1 MAAVLAGGSGAVLSH
16 SSAAALWRLRD
27 SEARVEITVPG
38 HGWRPQPGIR
48 IHSSRTLEPEDR
60 RNLERIPVTSVS
72 RTLLDLA
79 ETLNHQAL
87 HRAFEQAEVE
97 RLLDMRD
104 LGRVYERNHGRHGL
118 RGLRLLIT
126 SSRSPEPAAR
136 SELERRFLDLCH
148 DERLPMPSVNALV
161 AGFEVDMAWPEE
173 GLIVE
178 LDGHRYHGTRRA
190 FERDRSRDAAL
201 QALGYFVVRITY
213 RRLATEPARI
223 ADEIRRLLLRGRS
236 YRRIATVSAST

>member
-1 MAAVLAGGSGAVLSH
+1 
-16 SSAAALWRLRD
+16 
-27 SEARVEITVPG
+27 
-38 HGWRPQPGIR
+38 
-48 IHSSRTLEPEDR
+48 
-60 RNLERIPVTSVS
+60 
-72 RTLLDLA
+72 
-79 ETLNHQAL
+79 
-87 HRAFEQAEVE
+87 
-97 RLLDMRD
+97 
-104 LGRVYERNHGRHGL
+104 
-118 RGLRLLIT
+118 
-126 SSRSPEPAAR
+126 
-136 SELERRFLDLCH
+136 
-148 DERLPMPSVNALV
+148 MPSVNALV